1 MTSQIQS
8 TFGLGTGLYT
18 VPDISSILGLP
29 QSKVRRWLKDYWN
42 NQFTTDGR
50 PGFSDGSGNELV
62 TNFYTLI
69 EFFAFYQLRQEGV
82 TTQKIIK
89 AHQVLSNTFETKYPF
104 AKSNVFTDGRHVL
117 FTGEVGEI
125 IRADETLQITIKEIF
140 EPFCKKIDFN
150 KSNLAER
157 FFPLGKEHS
166 IVIDPKRQFGQPVI
180 GATNILSESVFNL
193 FRGGESIDV
202 IQRLYDLTGEQV
214 NDAILYHQH
223 AA

>member
-1 MTSQIQS
+1 MNDETQT

-18 VPDISSILGLP
+18 VPDIAAILHLP
-29 QSKVRRWLKDYWN
+29 KSKVRRWLKDYWN
-42 NQFTTDGR
+42 NQFSTDDQ
-50 PGFSDGSGNELV
+50 PGFSDGFGNELV

-89 AHQVLSNTFETKYPF
+89 AHKVLGETFETKYPF
-104 AKSNVFTDGRHVL
+104 AKSNILTDGRHVL
-117 FTGEVGEI
+117 FSGKVGEI

-140 EPFCKKIDFN
+140 EPFCRKIDFN
-150 KSNLAER
+150 KNDLAER
-157 FFPLGKEHS
+157 FFPLGKDHS

-180 GATNILSESVFNL
+180 GNTNILSESVFNL
-193 FRGGESIDV
+193 FRGGESVEV
-202 IQRLYDLTGEQV
+202 IQRLYDLTKAQV
-214 NDAILYHQH
+214 NDAIFYHQH